1 MSSARSLPRG
11 RAWLRA
17 FVLLLA
23 LCTPA
28 GPAATPMAPVA
39 AATEIVEYDALDA
52 APRPAAARRAHR
64 PDAVL
69 PRPAARPRTT
79 APCSVPV
86 PHTPPARRSVVLRC

>member
-1 MSSARSLPRG
+1 MSTARSLPRG

-28 GPAATPMAPVA
+28 APAATPMAPA
-39 AATEIVEYDALDA
+39 AAAVEFIEYDAVDA

-64 PDAVL
+64 PDAVP
-69 PRPAARPRTT
+69 PRPASRPRT
-79 APCSVPV
+79 AVPCSEPV